1 MTLYTATAVRDGRW
15 WVLTVDGLGATQS
28 RALKDAPQAVR
39 GLVSS
44 MLDVDA
50 DSFEVEVEPAIDRT
64 VLDHVASARRAVSE
78 AARMQGDAAAESRAA
93 ARELEGLGLTGT
105 DIASILEVSPQ
116 RVSQLLAR

>member
-1 MTLYTATAVRDGRW
+1 MTLSTATAVRDGRW
-15 WVLTVDGLGATQS
+15 WLLTVDGLGATQS
-28 RALKDAPQAVR
+28 RTLRDAPQAVR

-44 MLDVDA
+44 MLDIDA
-50 DSFEVEVEPAIDRT
+50 GSFEVAVAPAIDRT
-64 VLDHVASARRAVSE
+64 VLDRVASARRAVSE

>member
-28 RALKDAPQAVR
+28 RTLKDAPQAVR

-50 DSFEVEVEPAIDRT
+50 GSFEVAVEPAIDRT

-78 AARMQGDAAAESRAA
+78 AARMQGDAATESRAA

>member
-15 WVLTVDGLGATQS
+15 WLLTVDGLGATQS
-28 RALKDAPQAVR
+28 RSLKDAPQAVR

-44 MLDVDA
+44 MLDA
-50 DSFEVEVEPAIDRT
+50 DSFEVAVAPAIDRT